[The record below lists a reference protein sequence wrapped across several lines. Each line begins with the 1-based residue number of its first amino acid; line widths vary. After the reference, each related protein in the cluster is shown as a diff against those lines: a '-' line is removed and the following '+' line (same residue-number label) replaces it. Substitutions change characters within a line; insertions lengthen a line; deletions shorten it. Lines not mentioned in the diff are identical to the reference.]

1 MKLGDVNAVANV
13 AVKDLAVAKKFYAGT
28 LGLEQVHDD
37 GGEVAVYR
45 SGNSLLNVYRSE
57 YAARTRPRP

>member
-28 LGLEQVHDD
+28 LGLEQVHAED
-37 GGEVAVYR
+37 GA
-45 SGNSLLNVYRSE
+45 
-57 YAARTRPRP
+57 PRLMV